1 MTGTGAV
8 IQWNQPWLP
17 RGRQG
22 RELTARGDRGGR
34 GRREGTSQTT
44 PQDSEDWLGAG
55 VRCDRLERQS
65 AGPRSLRERAR
76 RTRTR
81 MVSLERPSDGLSP
94 GRLGGDGDGSWLLEV
109 IVWDWNGRDRTP
121 LTTHR
126 TRMAGWEPTSEAID
140 WKGSRRPTG
149 LGHSGSGRGGGG
161 WTATVGGPARKG
173 EVAARRSAADRKR
186 MPTRAAAAR
195 GGTNQTAARISSL
208 KVSGELT
215 RMARAG

>member
-22 RELTARGDRGGR
+22 RELTARGDRGGGAA
-34 GRREGTSQTT
+34 GRNVADYPPG
-44 PQDSEDWLGAG
+44 LGGLAG
-55 VRCDRLERQS
+55 SWRPMRSTGKAVS
-65 AGPRSLRERAR
+65 GPRSLRERAR

-140 WKGSRRPTG
+140 WKGSRRPPPGKEKWRAGRPRT
-149 LGHSGSGRGGGG
+149 GRGCQY
-161 WTATVGGPARKG
+161 GPRRRGHQPDRCSDFKFEG
-173 EVAARRSAADRKR
+173 EWGTDAD
-186 MPTRAAAAR
+186 
-195 GGTNQTAARISSL
+195 G
-208 KVSGELT
+208 
-215 RMARAG
+215 AGRLNSPGLP